1 MKKNIKVIIAAA
13 VAVLAVAAFLLVLV
27 TTADSSLDVIGK
39 GSSTSF
45 AEVLQKIPERVKI
58 DEANNGYSLEAPDET
73 VRFIWSGDYSQS
85 PLYDAM
91 LELDVQPFLDAGL
104 DAGKLPDN
112 YTLSGDKL
120 LAGTKF
126 EAGTIKEGAAATPL
140 AAYERI
146 VEEHRD
152 RINYHSAMDHF
163 GVKLDGGNMFEW
175 AKDMSTNSVTGDVQD
190 KDIVF
195 VLDPQAL
202 IEAGVSPEKVEG
214 WAYATV
220 KVEENG
226 KMVEV
231 YKFLKPFDLGE

>member
-1 MKKNIKVIIAAA
+1 MKNNIKAIIAAA
-13 VAVLAVAAFLLVLV
+13 VAVLAVVSFLVVLV
-27 TTADSSLDVIGK
+27 TTAGGSLDVIGR
-39 GSSTSF
+39 GSGSSF

-58 DEANNGYSLEAPDET
+58 DEANSGYSLEAPDDT
-73 VRFIWSGDYSQS
+73 VRFVWSGDYSQS
-85 PLYDAM
+85 PHYDAM
-91 LELDVQPFLDAGL
+91 LEFDVQPFLDAGL

-120 LAGTKF
+120 LAGTKL
-126 EAGTIKEGAAATPL
+126 GTETFKEGTAATPL
-140 AAYERI
+140 AAYEKI

-152 RINYHSAMDHF
+152 KINYHSAMDHF

-195 VLDPQAL
+195 VLDPQPL